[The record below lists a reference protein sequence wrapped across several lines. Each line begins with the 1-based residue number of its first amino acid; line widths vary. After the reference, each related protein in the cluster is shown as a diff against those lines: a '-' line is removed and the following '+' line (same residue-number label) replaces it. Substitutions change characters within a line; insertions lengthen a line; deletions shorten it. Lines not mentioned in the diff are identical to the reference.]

1 MKNNS
6 SNNNKFNF
14 SWGSGSSDLFL
25 QISGGKPEV
34 LDVEFDGEELHRLC
48 GGRTYYVSR
57 SGCSGAGYLNSLGSL
72 IPLGSY
78 RVDTAHNE
86 FQWFLPVGKIRQGW
100 EEQDVLV
107 AVPYVSHENDKSETL
122 RSYPTVIKIGPKVVY
137 CDFGANFLEV
147 LSLLLAGKDLPE
159 ECVING
165 VTYGCHGHRTLK
177 RAFTRLNSWGEPIQ
191 EEVVLEHYN
200 LCSMDNTPN
209 PWEFFSE
216 ELKYYRASWGER
228 LFQLLSVEKLEDGT
242 FVRTV
247 KVDGQRYR
255 GEILPGNP
263 LETGELT
270 AGWQCLADGVLVRFY
285 DRSNETHLVA
295 YAKTDETYG
304 KLARRLANRMGEDEE
319 FISFVSDHEEDEW
332 IEYEVVVPKV
342 LYLLDPATQVAEA
355 RKGLARKV
363 REDVMRHAR
372 QWVDQVNDQS
382 LLEVIPDDTVVTF
395 DDSLTAGNCRPGTEA
410 FVAQYFP
417 GQTCTTAGELKK
429 YADNYNVMRIF
440 RYLATTGR
448 FSWKAKTLE

>member
-6 SNNNKFNF
+6 SKKFNF

-48 GGRTYYVSR
+48 GGRTYYISR
-57 SGCSGAGYLNSLGSL
+57 SGCSGGGHFNCLGSL

-86 FQWFLPVGKIRQGW
+86 FQWFLPVGKIQQGW

-107 AVPYVSHENDKSETL
+107 AVPYVSHEKDKSETL

-147 LSLLLAGKDLPE
+147 LSLLLSGKDLPE
-159 ECVING
+159 ECVIEG
-165 VTYGCHGHRTLK
+165 VTYERRGHRILK
-177 RAFTRLNSWGEPIQ
+177 RCFTRPNSWGEPIQ

-216 ELKYYRASWGER
+216 ELKNYRAGWGDR
-228 LFQLLSVEKLEDGT
+228 IFQLLSVEKLENGA

-255 GEILPGNP
+255 GEILPGDP

-270 AGWQCLADGVLVRFY
+270 AGWQRVADDVLIRFY
-285 DRSNETHLVA
+285 DRSNEAHLVA
-295 YAKTDETYG
+295 YAPAQEAHE
-304 KLARRLANRMGEDEE
+304 KLARRFADRMGESEE
-319 FISFVSDHEEDEW
+319 FISFASSHESEYA
-332 IEYEVVVPKV
+332 EYELVVPKA
-342 LYLLDPATQVAEA
+342 LFLLDEATQVAEV
-355 RKGLARKV
+355 RKGLARKI
-363 REDVMRHAR
+363 REDVTSRAR
-372 QWVDQVNDQS
+372 QWIDNVNDQTI
-382 LLEVIPDDTVVTF
+382 LEAIPDDMVVTF
-395 DDSLTAGNCRPGTEA
+395 DDSLDAGNCRPGTEA

-417 GQTCTTAGELKK
+417 GQTRTTAGELKK
-429 YADNYNVMRIF
+429 YAGNYNVMRIF

>member
-1 MKNNS
+1 MKKS
-6 SNNNKFNF
+6 SKFEF

-34 LDVEFDGEELHRLC
+34 LDVEFDGEKLQELC

-57 SGCSGAGYLNSLGSL
+57 SGASGAGYLNSLGPL

-86 FQWFLPVGKIRQGW
+86 FQWLIPVGKIRQGW

-107 AVPYVSHENDKSETL
+107 AVPYVSHEENKSETL
-122 RSYPTVIKIGPKVVY
+122 RSYPTVIKVGNKVVY
-137 CDFGANFLEV
+137 CDFYANFLEV
-147 LSLLLAGKDLPE
+147 LSLLLSGKDLPE
-159 ECVING
+159 ECVIEG
-165 VTYGCHGHRTLK
+165 VTYGHRGRRILQ
-177 RAFTRLNSWGEPIQ
+177 RSFTWLDSWGKPVQDQI
-191 EEVVLEHYN
+191 VLEYYN
-200 LCSMDNTPN
+200 LCSMDRTPN

-270 AGWQCLADGVLVRFY
+270 AGWQRVDEDVLVRFY
-285 DRSNETHLVA
+285 DRSNEAHLVA
-295 YAKTDETYG
+295 YAMADEAYA
-304 KLARRLANRMGEDEE
+304 KLARRLAKDMGEDEE
-319 FISFVSDHEEDEW
+319 FISFVSAHEDGW

-342 LYLLDPATQVAEA
+342 LYLLDPSAQLAEA
-355 RKGLARKV
+355 RRGMAQKV
-363 REDVMRHAR
+363 REDVMRRAR
-372 QWVDQVNDQS
+372 QWVDQVNDRS
-382 LLEVIPDDTVVTF
+382 ILEAIPNDLVVTF
-395 DDSLTAGNCRPGTEA
+395 DDSLAAGNCRPGTEA

-448 FSWKAKTLE
+448 FSRKAKTLE